1 MQITKPQLARL
12 QVLYSQLSRHEI
24 GLSSDR
30 ESRIRWASERLQ
42 REIVS
47 FKTLSADDAGF
58 LIDSI
63 QQQLGVKA
71 PAVKRPGAAQ
81 ARRAGLDG
89 RRDGA
94 EYSATP
100 QIATSED
107 LARIQRLLDQLG
119 WQQETFRKFLESSRS
134 PLAKRSDKSIR
145 TTSDANK
152 VWWALKGIAQ
162 RKGIWRKKT

>member
-12 QVLYSQLSRHEI
+12 QVLYGQLAAHEI

-30 ESRIRWASERLQ
+30 ESRLRWASERLQ
-42 REIVS
+42 REIAS
-47 FKTLSADDAGF
+47 FKDLSASDAGF

-63 QQQLGVKA
+63 QQQLGVKV
-71 PAVKRPGAAQ
+71 PPRKRPGAAQ

-100 QIATSED
+100 QMATSED
-107 LARIQRLLDQLG
+107 LARIQNLLDQLG
-119 WQQETFRKFLESSRS
+119 WQQETFRKFLDSARS
-134 PLAKRSDKSIR
+134 PLARRADKTIR
-145 TTSDANK
+145 TTADANK
-152 VWWALKGIAQ
+152 VWWALKRIAQ
-162 RKGIWRKKT
+162 RKGIWRRKA